1 MDYAFDAGRAVRV
14 IVLDTVRRDVGSG
27 GVLSAEQ
34 TQWLSGQLAAA
45 GARRVIVV
53 SHQPLTSVDGG
64 QAALALLD
72 ADRHVV
78 AALAGDSH
86 HNRVVA
92 RHTATGGY
100 WLVQTAALADYPQQG
115 RVLRVRAAPGGGTVL
130 ETWMLDTAPDPLA
143 DTARELAYLDAQ
155 GGRPQGEAGTARR
168 PQRAALFALAR
179 LDVAPYSGP
188 LHMSVT
194 GRDPRVLVVEDDEE
208 IAQVLQRSLRLEGY
222 EVRVA
227 GDGEAAL
234 DQSAAFNPDLVI
246 LDLGLPKLD
255 GMEVA
260 RRLRSADD
268 VPILMLT
275 ARDALE
281 ARVEG
286 LDAGADD
293 YLVKPFERQELL
305 ARLRALL
312 RRRPPRGSAS
322 VVVGDLAL
330 NPDTHEV
337 SRGGREID
345 LTQRE
350 FELLEYLMRNERI
363 VVPRQRL
370 LEEVWGYDPFA
381 TTNTIEVFVSNLRR
395 KLESGGEARLLHTI
409 RGAGYVLRA

>member
-1 MDYAFDAGRAVRV
+1 M
-14 IVLDTVRRDVGSG
+14 I
-27 GVLSAEQ
+27 
-34 TQWLSGQLAAA
+34 
-45 GARRVIVV
+45 
-53 SHQPLTSVDGG
+53 DGHDR
-64 QAALALLD
+64 QA
-72 ADRHVV
+72 
-78 AALAGDSH
+78 
-86 HNRVVA
+86 
-92 RHTATGGY
+92 
-100 WLVQTAALADYPQQG
+100 
-115 RVLRVRAAPGGGTVL
+115 RVLI
-130 ETWMLDTAPDPLA
+130 
-143 DTARELAYLDAQ
+143 
-155 GGRPQGEAGTARR
+155 
-168 PQRAALFALAR
+168 
-179 LDVAPYSGP
+179 
-188 LHMSVT
+188 
-194 GRDPRVLVVEDDEE
+194 VEDDDD

-222 EVRVA
+222 ETRIAADGETALGAA
-227 GDGEAAL
+227 GD
-234 DQSAAFNPDLVI
+234 FVPDLVV
-246 LDLGLPKLD
+246 LDLGLPKID

-260 RRLRSADD
+260 RRLRESDD

-281 ARVEG
+281 SRVEG

-322 VVVGDLAL
+322 LVVSDLSL

-337 SRGGREID
+337 RRADRTVE

-370 LEEVWGYDPFA
+370 LEDVWGYDPFA

-395 KLESGGEARLLHTI
+395 KLEAGGEPRLLHTI

>member
-1 MDYAFDAGRAVRV
+1 M
-14 IVLDTVRRDVGSG
+14 SG
-27 GVLSAEQ
+27 V
-34 TQWLSGQLAAA
+34 
-45 GARRVIVV
+45 
-53 SHQPLTSVDGG
+53 
-64 QAALALLD
+64 
-72 ADRHVV
+72 
-78 AALAGDSH
+78 
-86 HNRVVA
+86 
-92 RHTATGGY
+92 
-100 WLVQTAALADYPQQG
+100 
-115 RVLRVRAAPGGGTVL
+115 
-130 ETWMLDTAPDPLA
+130 
-143 DTARELAYLDAQ
+143 
-155 GGRPQGEAGTARR
+155 
-168 PQRAALFALAR
+168 
-179 LDVAPYSGP
+179 
-188 LHMSVT
+188 
-194 GRDPRVLVVEDDEE
+194 GRDPRVLVVEDDDE
-208 IAQVLQRSLRLEGY
+208 IAQVLQRSLRLDGY
-222 EVRVA
+222 DVRIA

-234 DQSAAFNPDLVI
+234 DQAAAYHPDLVI

-255 GMEVA
+255 GIEVA

-275 ARDALE
+275 ARDAVE
-281 ARVEG
+281 SRVEG
-286 LDAGADD
+286 LDSGADD

-322 VVVGDLAL
+322 LVVADLSL

-337 SRGGREID
+337 QRGERQIE

-395 KLESGGEARLLHTI
+395 KLEGGGEPRLLHTI

>member
-1 MDYAFDAGRAVRV
+1 MNG
-14 IVLDTVRRDVGSG
+14 I
-27 GVLSAEQ
+27 
-34 TQWLSGQLAAA
+34 
-45 GARRVIVV
+45 
-53 SHQPLTSVDGG
+53 
-64 QAALALLD
+64 
-72 ADRHVV
+72 
-78 AALAGDSH
+78 
-86 HNRVVA
+86 
-92 RHTATGGY
+92 
-100 WLVQTAALADYPQQG
+100 
-115 RVLRVRAAPGGGTVL
+115 
-130 ETWMLDTAPDPLA
+130 
-143 DTARELAYLDAQ
+143 
-155 GGRPQGEAGTARR
+155 
-168 PQRAALFALAR
+168 
-179 LDVAPYSGP
+179 
-188 LHMSVT
+188 
-194 GRDPRVLVVEDDEE
+194 GRDPRVLVVEDDDE

-222 EVRVA
+222 EVRIA
-227 GDGEAAL
+227 PDGQAAL
-234 DQSAAFNPDLVI
+234 DHAAAFNPDLVI

-260 RRLRSADD
+260 RRLRKADD

-322 VVVGDLAL
+322 VVVADLSL

-337 SRGGREID
+337 SRGERAVE

-395 KLESGGEARLLHTI
+395 KLEAGGEQRLLHTI